1 MAEEKIQSVA
11 ITLESNVKF
20 TIIFDTILP
29 YFITHIR
36 TRKPLTSLKRKI
48 Y

>member
-1 MAEEKIQSVA
+1 MTEEKIQSVA

-29 YFITHIR
+29 HFITHR
-36 TRKPLTSLKRKI
+36 RRKPLTSLKRKI